1 MKKILLIFCALGIF
15 AGCVSYPKTSED
27 VLAGVKVSEDKFDKT
42 NNIDFPV
49 IKYVN
54 LPNDEI
60 CAMTGKTKWGLIPG
74 VVYNIRV
81 IESQNDK
88 KFLLM
93 AYEKRTKWAFYR
105 SAVDSDGKNLRLNRP
120 NGNVTG
126 VAGSVDLT
134 EYFNISLSEDYL
146 KEHRQSGFAVRVIGD
161 NDTVTFH
168 VPAHYIDGVLK
179 YVESRPE

>member
-93 AYEKRTKWAFYR
+93 AYEKRTKWASSPPAVWPGWFPASR
-105 SAVDSDGKNLRLNRP
+105 S
-120 NGNVTG
+120 
-126 VAGSVDLT
+126 
-134 EYFNISLSEDYL
+134 
-146 KEHRQSGFAVRVIGD
+146 
-161 NDTVTFH
+161 
-168 VPAHYIDGVLK
+168 
-179 YVESRPE
+179 